1 MHSVFLRLTEKR
13 NEGRKEV
20 LRNVQSV
27 LRPDG
32 ESEFTISFVDVVSED
47 PKVRREFLFGEIERL
62 CGISYLSVS
71 REEGELKEQ
80 LHAPEGPE
88 EQQGERK
95 LLRSKHR
102 RVKR

>member
-47 PKVRREFLFGEIERL
+47 PEVRRELLLGEIERL
-62 CGISYLSVS
+62 CGEIN
-71 REEGELKEQ
+71 
-80 LHAPEGPE
+80 
-88 EQQGERK
+88 
-95 LLRSKHR
+95 SKS
-102 RVKR
+102 